1 MTKKLGVSLL
11 FGLALATFTS
21 AALAQE
27 RQEIATGRA
36 EVQSDRQAIVAANLP
51 LTDDQAKV
59 FWPMYREY
67 RGEMEKVGDRLVE
80 LVLNYAK
87 SSDTLT
93 DAQATSMLDEF
104 LAIQKDENKIRT
116 AWVPK
121 FRKGLPSKTVT
132 RFYQIENKLDAI
144 LRFDAAAQIPMVKS
158 ETK

>member
-1 MTKKLGVSLL
+1 MMKKFGTSSLIA
-11 FGLALATFTS
+11 LALVVSSSMAF
-21 AALAQE
+21 AQE

-51 LTDDQAKV
+51 LSEEQAKT

-67 RGEMEKVGDRLVE
+67 RGEMEKAGDRLVE
-80 LVLNYAK
+80 LVLGYAK
-87 SSDTLT
+87 NSDSLT
-93 DAQATSMLDEF
+93 DAQATTMLDDF
-104 LAIQKDENKIRT
+104 LSIQKDENKIRT

-121 FRKGLPSKTVT
+121 FRKVLPSKSVT

-158 ETK
+158 DAK

>member
-1 MTKKLGVSLL
+1 MTKKLGMSLL
-11 FGLALATFTS
+11 IALALAAITS
-21 AALAQE
+21 TAFAQE

-51 LTDDQAKV
+51 LTEEQAKT

-80 LVLNYAK
+80 LVLGYAK
-87 SSDTLT
+87 SSETLT
-93 DAQATSMLDEF
+93 DAQATTMLDDF

-121 FRKGLPSKTVT
+121 FRKVLPSRTVT

-144 LRFDAAAQIPMVKS
+144 LRFDAAAEIPMVKS
-158 ETK
+158 EAK